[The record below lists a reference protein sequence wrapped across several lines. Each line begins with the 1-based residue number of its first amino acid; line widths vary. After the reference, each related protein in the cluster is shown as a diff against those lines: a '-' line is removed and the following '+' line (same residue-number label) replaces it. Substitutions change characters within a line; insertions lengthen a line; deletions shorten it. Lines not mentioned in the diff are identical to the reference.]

1 VLRICQNFHLMA
13 VIVKKLDNRMKNDR
27 KNSHKDSREN
37 IRDAGNGKTQVGLKV

>member
-27 KNSHKDSREN
+27 KTATKT
-37 IRDAGNGKTQVGLKV
+37 AGKTLGMQEMGRLKLV